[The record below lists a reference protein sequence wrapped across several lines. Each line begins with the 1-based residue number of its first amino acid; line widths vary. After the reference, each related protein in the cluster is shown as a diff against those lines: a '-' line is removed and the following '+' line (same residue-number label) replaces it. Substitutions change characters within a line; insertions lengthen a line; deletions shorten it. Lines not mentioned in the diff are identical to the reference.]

1 MNSFYKFR
9 HLLILLTVLIA
20 CQKKELTQNNT
31 VTVAINKNIP
41 PIGFFVENRKVPSVV
56 PVDKMSG
63 REQTIINSSN
73 SSSSSSN
80 PDPNNGDEPIILGQ
94 QLPNP
99 YTVANMQAAVNI
111 LYGGNYPITASH
123 LYVRFKPSSSE
134 QLMTLDETEDL
145 ELQDYPIDY
154 ELIQDGD
161 YYQDPTLGTED
172 FHWLY
177 TVVPI
182 NYHFPTGIQYEI
194 LEELYLPDNNEIL
207 EDLAESML
215 AGAQYRSARVENLP
229 VVKIDRQDI
238 QTESFNYSL
247 EQCPCFDPSQPCP
260 IWPDCGLGGGGSGG
274 AGGGNP
280 PSPTLPAG
288 IYVEEQTICNQPTR
302 VLPLRQVNVVAKR
315 WFKFWRGYTDN
326 NGKFTVTK
334 NFKNKVKVI
343 VKTKNSNARVSKVR
357 GIRLWQML
365 FPARKRIG
373 VFNGSELPTI
383 RYVFT
388 KPTDGSASNKELAY
402 WASATTHNSI
412 IEFREYTTEFNLTQP
427 PSNLKV
433 MVTNWGF
440 MENLG
445 AAPMW
450 NKCNNNL
457 IPASFATFFV
467 ANSNFVL
474 AGVTVLTTVLKNQMD
489 VIIGYKSTDYN
500 CVLTSSQL
508 RSVVYHELGHAQHFS
523 QAGCNFW
530 TQYRNAIVTELSK
543 LNEVD
548 FHPYGTGNDQSTA
561 PILATGEMWGNH
573 VEKWYSERH
582 YGNGGAAI
590 SQVFISRNQGT
601 IWGNPNTTL
610 VFAATGLPINS
621 IAGLNA
627 NLASIEGFNPN
638 LFDDV
643 HRWIPQGLP
652 YDLFDNRNDNTN
664 PIIDNANGFTI
675 NQSFNALQSDVR
687 SIPAFRDR
695 LLQQNAN
702 VQQVQ
707 VNQLFQQ
714 YGY

>member
-1 MNSFYKFR
+1 MNSLYKLR
-9 HLLILLTVLIA
+9 HLLILVIILIG
-20 CQKKELTQNNT
+20 CQKKDLQDNSTEPLTT
-31 VTVAINKNIP
+31 KKNIP
-41 PIGFFVENRKVPSVV
+41 PAGFFIENRKVPGVV
-56 PVDKMSG
+56 SDDNVFS
-63 REQTIINSSN
+63 REQTTINSSN

-134 QLMTLDETEDL
+134 QVVTLDETEDL

-177 TVVPI
+177 TVVPA
-182 NYHFPTGIQYEI
+182 NYNFPQGIQHEV
-194 LEELYLPDNNEIL
+194 LEQLYLPENNEIL
-207 EDLAESML
+207 EDLAESIVQ
-215 AGAQYRSARVENLP
+215 GAQYQSTLTNAGKNT
-229 VVKIDRQDI
+229 VKIARLDVQVNEFIFDPD
-238 QTESFNYSL
+238 
-247 EQCPCFDPSQPCP
+247 PCFCPPTIVCLPDPNC
-260 IWPDCGLGGGGSGG
+260 D
-274 AGGGNP
+274 GGGNP
-280 PSPTLPAG
+280 PTPTLPSG
-288 IYVEEQTICNQPTR
+288 IYVEEQTVCNQDTR
-302 VLPLRQVNVVAKR
+302 ILPLRQVNIVAKR
-315 WFKFWRGYTDN
+315 WFKFWRGFTDD

-334 NFKNKVKVI
+334 NFRNKVKVI
-343 VKTKNSNARVSKVR
+343 VKTKNGNARVSKVR

-365 FPARKRIG
+365 FPTRKRIG
-373 VFNGSELPTI
+373 VFNGSELPSI

-388 KPTDGSASNKELAY
+388 KPTDGSASNKDLAY

-412 IEFREYTTEFNLTQP
+412 VEFREYTTEFNLPQP

-440 MENLG
+440 MENAG

-457 IPASFATFFV
+457 IPAAFATFFIASGNV
-467 ANSNFVL
+467 VG
-474 AGVTVLTTVLKNQMD
+474 AGVTALATVLKNQMD

-500 CVLTSSQL
+500 CVLTSSQI
-508 RSVVYHELGHAQHFS
+508 RSVVYHELGHAQHYS
-523 QAGCNFW
+523 QSGCDFW

-543 LNEVD
+543 LNQVD

-582 YGNGGAAI
+582 YGNGGPVAAN
-590 SQVFISRNQGT
+590 FISRLQGLAFS
-601 IWGNPNTTL
+601 NN
-610 VFAATGLPINS
+610 AAS
-621 IAGLNA
+621 GLNA
-627 NLASIEGFNPN
+627 NYWSIENFNPN
-638 LFDDV
+638 RNQDV
-643 HRWIPQGLP
+643 HRWIPQGIP
-652 YDLFDNRNDNTN
+652 YDLFDNRNDNLFIATR
-664 PIIDNANGFTI
+664 PIDNANGFTL

-695 LLQQNAN
+695 LLQQNSNA
-702 VQQVQ
+702 QQVQ

>member
-1 MNSFYKFR
+1 MNSIYKLR
-9 HLLILLTVLIA
+9 HLLVLVIVLIG
-20 CQKKELTQNNT
+20 CQKKELQDNSIVPLTT
-31 VTVAINKNIP
+31 KKNIP
-41 PIGFFVENRKVPSVV
+41 PAGFFIENRKVPGVV
-56 PVDKMSG
+56 SDYKVFS
-63 REQTIINSSN
+63 REQTTTNSSN

-111 LYGGNYPITASH
+111 LYGGNYPIVASH

-145 ELQDYPIDY
+145 ELQDYPMDY

-177 TVVPI
+177 TVVPVGY
-182 NYHFPTGIQYEI
+182 NFPNGIQYEI
-194 LEELYLPDNNEIL
+194 IEQLYLPENNEIL

-215 AGAQYRSARVENLP
+215 AGAQYSSARISNLP
-229 VVKIDRQDI
+229 IVKIDREDI
-238 QTESFNYSL
+238 QIESFNYSL
-247 EQCPCFDPSQPCP
+247 EQCPCFDLNNPCP
-260 IWPDCGLGGGGSGG
+260 VWPDCGLGGGG
-274 AGGGNP
+274 GGNP
-280 PSPTLPAG
+280 SPTPLPSG
-288 IYVEEQTICNQPTR
+288 IYVEEQTVCNQPTR
-302 VLPLRQVNVVAKR
+302 ILPLRQVNVVAKR
-315 WFKFWRGYTDN
+315 WFKFWRGYTDD

-334 NFKNKVKVI
+334 NFRNKVKVI
-343 VKTKNSNARVSKVR
+343 VKTKNNNARVSKVR

-365 FPARKRIG
+365 FPTRKRIG
-373 VFNGSELPTI
+373 VFNGSELHSI

-433 MVTNWGF
+433 IVTNWGF
-440 MENLG
+440 MENAG

-457 IPASFATFFV
+457 VPASFATFFV

-543 LNEVD
+543 LNQVD

-573 VEKWYSERH
+573 IEKWYSERH
-582 YGNGGAAI
+582 YGNGGAVATN
-590 SQVFISRNQGT
+590 FFSRMQGLAFF
-601 IWGNPNTTL
+601 ND
-610 VFAATGLPINS
+610 ATS
-621 IAGLNA
+621 GLNA
-627 NLASIEGFNPN
+627 NYWAIERFNPN
-638 LFDDV
+638 RTQDV
-643 HRWIPQGLP
+643 HRWIPQGIP
-652 YDLFDNRNDNTN
+652 YDLFDNRNDNN
-664 PIIDNANGFTI
+664 VGNVIDNVNGFTI
-675 NQSFNALQSDVR
+675 NQSYNALQSDVR

-695 LLQQNAN
+695 LLQQNGNA
-702 VQQVQ
+702 QQAQ
-707 VNQLFQQ
+707 VNQLFER

>member
-1 MNSFYKFR
+1 MNSLYKLR
-9 HLLILLTVLIA
+9 HLLILVILLIG
-20 CQKKELTQNNT
+20 CQKKDLQDNSTEPLTT
-31 VTVAINKNIP
+31 KKNIP
-41 PIGFFVENRKVPSVV
+41 PAGFFIENRKVPGVV
-56 PVDKMSG
+56 SDDNVFS
-63 REQTIINSSN
+63 REQTTINSSN

-134 QLMTLDETEDL
+134 QVVTLDETEDL

-177 TVVPI
+177 TVVPA
-182 NYHFPTGIQYEI
+182 NYNFPQGIQHEV
-194 LEELYLPDNNEIL
+194 LEQLYLPENNEIL
-207 EDLAESML
+207 EDLAESIVQ
-215 AGAQYRSARVENLP
+215 GAQYQSTLTNAGKNT
-229 VVKIDRQDI
+229 VKIARLDVQVNEFIFDPD
-238 QTESFNYSL
+238 
-247 EQCPCFDPSQPCP
+247 PCFCPPTIVCLPDPNC
-260 IWPDCGLGGGGSGG
+260 D
-274 AGGGNP
+274 GGGNP
-280 PSPTLPAG
+280 PTPTLPSG
-288 IYVEEQTICNQPTR
+288 IYVEEQTVCNQDTR
-302 VLPLRQVNVVAKR
+302 ILPLRQVNIVAKR
-315 WFKFWRGYTDN
+315 WFKFWRGFTDD

-334 NFKNKVKVI
+334 NFRNKVKVI
-343 VKTKNSNARVSKVR
+343 VKTKNGNARVSKVR

-365 FPARKRIG
+365 FPTRKRIG
-373 VFNGSELPTI
+373 VFNGSELPSI

-388 KPTDGSASNKELAY
+388 KPTDGSASNKDLAY

-412 IEFREYTTEFNLTQP
+412 VEFREYTTEFNLPQP

-440 MENLG
+440 MENAG

-457 IPASFATFFV
+457 IPAAFATFFIASGNV
-467 ANSNFVL
+467 VG
-474 AGVTVLTTVLKNQMD
+474 AGVIALATVLKNQMD

-508 RSVVYHELGHAQHFS
+508 RSVVYHELGHAQHYS
-523 QAGCNFW
+523 QSGCDFW

-543 LNEVD
+543 LNQVD

-582 YGNGGAAI
+582 YGNGGPVAAN
-590 SQVFISRNQGT
+590 FISRLQGLAFS
-601 IWGNPNTTL
+601 NN
-610 VFAATGLPINS
+610 AAS
-621 IAGLNA
+621 GLNA
-627 NLASIEGFNPN
+627 NYWSIENFNPN
-638 LFDDV
+638 RNQDV
-643 HRWIPQGLP
+643 HRWIPQGIP
-652 YDLFDNRNDNTN
+652 YDLFDNRNDNLFIATR
-664 PIIDNANGFTI
+664 PIDNANGFTL

-695 LLQQNAN
+695 LLQQNSNA
-702 VQQVQ
+702 QQVQ

>member
-1 MNSFYKFR
+1 MNSLYKLR
-9 HLLILLTVLIA
+9 HLLILVILLIG
-20 CQKKELTQNNT
+20 CQKKDLQDTSTEPLTT
-31 VTVAINKNIP
+31 KKNIP
-41 PIGFFVENRKVPSVV
+41 PTGFFIENRKVPGVV
-56 PVDKMSG
+56 SDDKVFS
-63 REQTIINSSN
+63 REQTTTNSSN
-73 SSSSSSN
+73 STNSSSN
-80 PDPNNGDEPIILGQ
+80 PDPNNGDELIILGQ

-123 LYVRFKPSSSE
+123 LYVKFKPSSSE

-177 TVVPI
+177 TVVPA
-182 NYHFPTGIQYEI
+182 NYNFPQGIQHEV
-194 LEELYLPDNNEIL
+194 LEQLYLPDNNEIL

-215 AGAQYRSARVENLP
+215 AGAQYQSRLLNPVEHTVLIERTDTQVDDFEFEP
-229 VVKIDRQDI
+229 DPC
-238 QTESFNYSL
+238 Y
-247 EQCPCFDPSQPCP
+247 CPPTIECEVNPFCEN
-260 IWPDCGLGGGGSGG
+260 GGGGGG
-274 AGGGNP
+274 PITP
-280 PSPTLPAG
+280 PLPSG
-288 IYVEEQTICNQPTR
+288 IYVEEQTVCNQPTR
-302 VLPLRQVNVVAKR
+302 ILPLRQVNVVAKR
-315 WFKFWRGYTDN
+315 WFKFWRGYTDD

-343 VKTKNSNARVSKVR
+343 VKTKNGNARVSKVR

-365 FPARKRIG
+365 FPTRKRIG
-373 VFNGSELPTI
+373 VFHGSELPTI

-440 MENLG
+440 MENSG

-457 IPASFATFFV
+457 IPAAFATFFIASGNV
-467 ANSNFVL
+467 VG
-474 AGVTVLTTVLKNQMD
+474 AGVTALVTVLKNQMD

-500 CVLTSSQL
+500 CFLTSSQL
-508 RSVVYHELGHAQHFS
+508 RSVVYHELGHAQHYS
-523 QAGCNFW
+523 QAGCDFW
-530 TQYRNAIVTELSK
+530 TQYRNGIVTELSK
-543 LNEVD
+543 LNQVD

-582 YGNGGAAI
+582 YGNGGVVAAN
-590 SQVFISRNQGT
+590 FISRLQGQAFS
-601 IWGNPNTTL
+601 ND
-610 VFAATGLPINS
+610 ATS
-621 IAGLNA
+621 GLNA
-627 NLASIEGFNPN
+627 NYWSIENFNPN
-638 LFDDV
+638 RVADV
-643 HRWIPQGLP
+643 HRWIPQGIP
-652 YDLFDNRNDNTN
+652 YDLFDNRDDGGFPIATDNV
-664 PIIDNANGFTI
+664 NGFTI
-675 NQSFNALQSDVR
+675 NQSFNALQPDVR

-702 VQQVQ
+702 TQQVQ
-707 VNQLFQQ
+707 VNQLFQR

>member
-1 MNSFYKFR
+1 MNSIYKLR
-9 HLLILLTVLIA
+9 HLLVLVIVLIG
-20 CQKKELTQNNT
+20 CQKKELQHNSIVPLTT
-31 VTVAINKNIP
+31 KKNIP
-41 PIGFFVENRKVPSVV
+41 PAGFFIENRKVPGVV
-56 PVDKMSG
+56 SDYKVFS
-63 REQTIINSSN
+63 REQTTTNSSN

-111 LYGGNYPITASH
+111 LYGGNYPIVASH

-145 ELQDYPIDY
+145 ELQDYPMDY

-177 TVVPI
+177 TVVPVGY
-182 NYHFPTGIQYEI
+182 NFPNGIQYEI
-194 LEELYLPDNNEIL
+194 IEQLYLPENNEIL

-215 AGAQYRSARVENLP
+215 AGAQYSSARISNLP
-229 VVKIDRQDI
+229 IVKIDREDI
-238 QTESFNYSL
+238 QIESFNYSL
-247 EQCPCFDPSQPCP
+247 EQCPCFDLNNPCP
-260 IWPDCGLGGGGSGG
+260 VWPDCGLGGGG
-274 AGGGNP
+274 GGNP
-280 PSPTLPAG
+280 SPTPLPSG
-288 IYVEEQTICNQPTR
+288 IYVEEQTVCNQPTR
-302 VLPLRQVNVVAKR
+302 ILPLRQVNVVAKR
-315 WFKFWRGYTDN
+315 WFKFWRGYTDD

-334 NFKNKVKVI
+334 NFRNKVKVI
-343 VKTKNSNARVSKVR
+343 VKTKNNNARVSKVR

-365 FPARKRIG
+365 FPTRKRIG
-373 VFNGSELPTI
+373 VFNGSELHSI

-433 MVTNWGF
+433 IVTNWGF
-440 MENLG
+440 MENAG

-457 IPASFATFFV
+457 VPASFATFFV

-543 LNEVD
+543 LNQVD

-573 VEKWYSERH
+573 IEKWYSERH
-582 YGNGGAAI
+582 YGNGGAVATN
-590 SQVFISRNQGT
+590 FFSRMQGLAFF
-601 IWGNPNTTL
+601 ND
-610 VFAATGLPINS
+610 ATS
-621 IAGLNA
+621 GLNA
-627 NLASIEGFNPN
+627 NYWAIERFNPN
-638 LFDDV
+638 RTQDV
-643 HRWIPQGLP
+643 HRWIPQGIP
-652 YDLFDNRNDNTN
+652 YDLFDNRNDNN
-664 PIIDNANGFTI
+664 VGNVIDNVNGFTI
-675 NQSFNALQSDVR
+675 NQSYNALQSDVR

-695 LLQQNAN
+695 LLQQNGNA
-702 VQQVQ
+702 QQAQ
-707 VNQLFQQ
+707 VNQLFER

>member
-1 MNSFYKFR
+1 M
-9 HLLILLTVLIA
+9 
-20 CQKKELTQNNT
+20 
-31 VTVAINKNIP
+31 
-41 PIGFFVENRKVPSVV
+41 
-56 PVDKMSG
+56 
-63 REQTIINSSN
+63 
-73 SSSSSSN
+73 
-80 PDPNNGDEPIILGQ
+80 
-94 QLPNP
+94 
-99 YTVANMQAAVNI
+99 
-111 LYGGNYPITASH
+111 
-123 LYVRFKPSSSE
+123 
-134 QLMTLDETEDL
+134 
-145 ELQDYPIDY
+145 DY

-177 TVVPI
+177 TVVPVGY
-182 NYHFPTGIQYEI
+182 NFPNGIQYEI
-194 LEELYLPDNNEIL
+194 IEQLYLPENNEIL

-215 AGAQYRSARVENLP
+215 AGAQYSSARISNLP
-229 VVKIDRQDI
+229 IVKIDREDI
-238 QTESFNYSL
+238 QIESFNYSL
-247 EQCPCFDPSQPCP
+247 EQCPCFDLNNPCP
-260 IWPDCGLGGGGSGG
+260 VWPDCGLGGGG
-274 AGGGNP
+274 GGNP
-280 PSPTLPAG
+280 SPTPLPSG
-288 IYVEEQTICNQPTR
+288 IYVEEQTVCNQPTR
-302 VLPLRQVNVVAKR
+302 ILPLRQVNVVAKR
-315 WFKFWRGYTDN
+315 WFKFWRGYTDD

-334 NFKNKVKVI
+334 NFRNKVKVI
-343 VKTKNSNARVSKVR
+343 VKTKNNNARVSKVR

-365 FPARKRIG
+365 FPTRKRIG
-373 VFNGSELPTI
+373 VFNGSELHSI

-433 MVTNWGF
+433 IVTNWGF
-440 MENLG
+440 MENAG

-457 IPASFATFFV
+457 VPASFATFFV

-543 LNEVD
+543 LNQVD

-573 VEKWYSERH
+573 IEKWYSERH
-582 YGNGGAAI
+582 YGNGGAVATN
-590 SQVFISRNQGT
+590 FFSRMQGLAFF
-601 IWGNPNTTL
+601 ND
-610 VFAATGLPINS
+610 ATS
-621 IAGLNA
+621 GLNA
-627 NLASIEGFNPN
+627 NYWAIERFNPN
-638 LFDDV
+638 RTQDV
-643 HRWIPQGLP
+643 HRWIPQGIP
-652 YDLFDNRNDNTN
+652 YDLFDNRNDNN
-664 PIIDNANGFTI
+664 VGNVIDNVNGFTI
-675 NQSFNALQSDVR
+675 NQSYNALQSDVR

-695 LLQQNAN
+695 LLQQNGNA
-702 VQQVQ
+702 QQAQ
-707 VNQLFQQ
+707 VNQLFER

>member
-1 MNSFYKFR
+1 MKSLFKLTLF
-9 HLLILLTVLIA
+9 LIFFITFA
-20 CQKKELTQNNT
+20 GCKKSQILDESPNQ
-31 VTVAINKNIP
+31 VTTNKNIP
-41 PIGFFVENRKVPSVV
+41 PVGFFIENRKVPGVV
-56 PVDKMSG
+56 SDNKIFS
-63 REQTIINSSN
+63 REQTITSSSN
-73 SSSSSSN
+73 SNSSSSN

-99 YTVANMQAAVNI
+99 YTVVNMQAAVNI

-177 TVVPI
+177 TVVPA
-182 NYHFPTGIQYEI
+182 NYNFPLGIQYEV
-194 LEELYLPDNNEIL
+194 LEQLYLPDNNEIL

-215 AGAQYRSARVENLP
+215 AGAQYSSARVSNLP
-229 VVKIDRQDI
+229 VVKIDREDI
-238 QTESFNYSL
+238 QIESFNYTL
-247 EQCPCFDPSQPCP
+247 EQCPCFDLDNPCP
-260 IWPDCGLGGGGSGG
+260 VWPDCGLGGGG
-274 AGGGNP
+274 GNP
-280 PSPTLPAG
+280 PAPTLPSG
-288 IYVEEQTICNQPTR
+288 IYVEEQTVCNQPTR
-302 VLPLRQVNVVAKR
+302 ILPLRQVNAVAKR
-315 WFKFWRGYTDN
+315 WFKFWRGYTDD

-334 NFKNKVKVI
+334 NFRNKVKVI
-343 VKTKNSNARVSKVR
+343 IKTKNGNARVSKVR

-365 FPARKRIG
+365 FPTRKRIG
-373 VFNGSELPTI
+373 VFNGSELPSI

-388 KPTDGSASNKELAY
+388 KPTDGSASNKDLAY

-440 MENLG
+440 MENAG

-450 NKCNNNL
+450 NKCHNNL
-457 IPASFATFFV
+457 LPASFATFFL
-467 ANSNFVL
+467 ANTNFVN
-474 AGVTVLTTVLKNQMD
+474 AGITVLTTVLKNQMD
-489 VIIGYKSTDYN
+489 LIIGYKSTDYN

-508 RSVVYHELGHAQHFS
+508 RSVVYHELGHAQHYS
-523 QAGCNFW
+523 QAGCDFW

-543 LNEVD
+543 LNQVD

-582 YGNGGAAI
+582 YENGGAAI
-590 SQVFISRNQGT
+590 SQEFISRIQGT
-601 IWGNPNTTL
+601 IWGNTNTTL
-610 VFAATGLPINS
+610 IFAASGLPINS
-621 IAGLNA
+621 IAGINA
-627 NLASIEGFNPN
+627 NFASIEGFNPN
-638 LFDDV
+638 STVV
-643 HRWIPQGLP
+643 HSWIPQGIP
-652 YDLFDNRNDNTN
+652 YDLWDNRNDFPV
-664 PIIDNANGFTI
+664 PIIDAVNGFTI

-702 VQQVQ
+702 VQQAQ

>member
-1 MNSFYKFR
+1 
-9 HLLILLTVLIA
+9 
-20 CQKKELTQNNT
+20 
-31 VTVAINKNIP
+31 
-41 PIGFFVENRKVPSVV
+41 
-56 PVDKMSG
+56 
-63 REQTIINSSN
+63 
-73 SSSSSSN
+73 
-80 PDPNNGDEPIILGQ
+80 
-94 QLPNP
+94 
-99 YTVANMQAAVNI
+99 
-111 LYGGNYPITASH
+111 
-123 LYVRFKPSSSE
+123 
-134 QLMTLDETEDL
+134 MTLDETEDL
-145 ELQDYPIDY
+145 ELQDYPMDY

-177 TVVPI
+177 TVVPVGY
-182 NYHFPTGIQYEI
+182 NFPNGIQYEI
-194 LEELYLPDNNEIL
+194 IEQLYLPENNEIL

-215 AGAQYRSARVENLP
+215 AGAQYSSARISNLP
-229 VVKIDRQDI
+229 IVKIDREDI
-238 QTESFNYSL
+238 QIESFNYSL
-247 EQCPCFDPSQPCP
+247 EQCPCFDLNNPCP
-260 IWPDCGLGGGGSGG
+260 VWPDCGLGGGG
-274 AGGGNP
+274 GGNP
-280 PSPTLPAG
+280 SPTPLPSG
-288 IYVEEQTICNQPTR
+288 IYVEEQTVCNQPTR
-302 VLPLRQVNVVAKR
+302 ILPLRQVNVVAKR
-315 WFKFWRGYTDN
+315 WFKFWRGYTDD

-334 NFKNKVKVI
+334 NFRNKVKVI
-343 VKTKNSNARVSKVR
+343 VKTKNNNARVSKVR

-365 FPARKRIG
+365 FPTRKRIG
-373 VFNGSELPTI
+373 VFNGSELHSI

-433 MVTNWGF
+433 IVTNWGF
-440 MENLG
+440 MENAG

-457 IPASFATFFV
+457 VPASFATFFV

-543 LNEVD
+543 LNQVD

-573 VEKWYSERH
+573 IEKWYSERH
-582 YGNGGAAI
+582 YGNGGAVATN
-590 SQVFISRNQGT
+590 FFSRMQGLAFF
-601 IWGNPNTTL
+601 ND
-610 VFAATGLPINS
+610 ATS
-621 IAGLNA
+621 GLNA
-627 NLASIEGFNPN
+627 NYWAIERFNPN
-638 LFDDV
+638 RTQDV
-643 HRWIPQGLP
+643 HRWIPQGIP
-652 YDLFDNRNDNTN
+652 YDLFDNRNDNN
-664 PIIDNANGFTI
+664 VGNVIDNVNGFTI
-675 NQSFNALQSDVR
+675 NQSYNALQSDVR

-695 LLQQNAN
+695 LLQQNGNA
-702 VQQVQ
+702 QQAQ
-707 VNQLFQQ
+707 VNQLFER

>member
-1 MNSFYKFR
+1 MNSLYKLR
-9 HLLILLTVLIA
+9 HLLILVILLIG
-20 CQKKELTQNNT
+20 CQKKDLQDNSTEPLTT
-31 VTVAINKNIP
+31 KKNIP
-41 PIGFFVENRKVPSVV
+41 PAGFFIENRKVPGVV
-56 PVDKMSG
+56 SDDNVFS
-63 REQTIINSSN
+63 REQTTINSSN

-80 PDPNNGDEPIILGQ
+80 PNPNNGDEPIILGQ

-99 YTVANMQAAVNI
+99 YTVANMQAAVYI

-134 QLMTLDETEDL
+134 QLVTLDETEDL

-177 TVVPI
+177 TVVPA
-182 NYHFPTGIQYEI
+182 NYNFPQGIQHEV
-194 LEELYLPDNNEIL
+194 LEQLYLPENNEIL
-207 EDLAESML
+207 EDLAESIVQ
-215 AGAQYRSARVENLP
+215 GAQYQSTLTNAGKNT
-229 VVKIDRQDI
+229 VKIARLDVQVNDFI
-238 QTESFNYSL
+238 FDPD
-247 EQCPCFDPSQPCP
+247 PCFCPPTIVCLPDPNC
-260 IWPDCGLGGGGSGG
+260 D
-274 AGGGNP
+274 GGGNP
-280 PSPTLPAG
+280 PTPTLPSG
-288 IYVEEQTICNQPTR
+288 IYVEEQTVCNQDTR
-302 VLPLRQVNVVAKR
+302 ILPLRQVNIVAKR
-315 WFKFWRGYTDN
+315 WFKFWRGFTDD

-334 NFKNKVKVI
+334 NFRNKVKVI
-343 VKTKNSNARVSKVR
+343 VKTKNGNARVSKVR

-365 FPARKRIG
+365 FPTRKRIG
-373 VFNGSELPTI
+373 VFNGSELPSI

-388 KPTDGSASNKELAY
+388 KPTDGSASNKDLAY

-412 IEFREYTTEFNLTQP
+412 VEFREYTTEFNLPQP

-440 MENLG
+440 MENAG

-457 IPASFATFFV
+457 IPATFATFFIASGNV
-467 ANSNFVL
+467 VG
-474 AGVTVLTTVLKNQMD
+474 AGVTALATVLKNQMD

-508 RSVVYHELGHAQHFS
+508 RSVVYHELGHAQHYS
-523 QAGCNFW
+523 QSGCDFW

-543 LNEVD
+543 LNQVD
-548 FHPYGTGNDQSTA
+548 FHPYGTGSDQSTA

-582 YGNGGAAI
+582 YGNGGPVAAN
-590 SQVFISRNQGT
+590 FISRLQGLAFS
-601 IWGNPNTTL
+601 NN
-610 VFAATGLPINS
+610 AAS
-621 IAGLNA
+621 GLNA
-627 NLASIEGFNPN
+627 NYWSIENFNPN
-638 LFDDV
+638 RNQDV
-643 HRWIPQGLP
+643 HRWIPQGIP
-652 YDLFDNRNDNTN
+652 YDLFDNRNDNLFIATR
-664 PIIDNANGFTI
+664 PIDNANGFTL

-695 LLQQNAN
+695 LLQQNSNA
-702 VQQVQ
+702 QQVQ

>member
-1 MNSFYKFR
+1 MNSLYKLR
-9 HLLILLTVLIA
+9 HLLILVILLIG
-20 CQKKELTQNNT
+20 CQKKDLQDNSTEPSTT
-31 VTVAINKNIP
+31 KKNIP
-41 PIGFFVENRKVPSVV
+41 PAGFFIENRKVPGVV
-56 PVDKMSG
+56 SDDNVFS
-63 REQTIINSSN
+63 REQTTTNSSN

-134 QLMTLDETEDL
+134 QLVTLDETEDL

-154 ELIQDGD
+154 ELVQDGD

-177 TVVPI
+177 TVVPA
-182 NYHFPTGIQYEI
+182 NYNFPQGIQHEV
-194 LEELYLPDNNEIL
+194 LEQLYLPDNNEIL

-215 AGAQYRSARVENLP
+215 AGAQYSSARVSNLP
-229 VVKIDRQDI
+229 VVKIDREDVQI
-238 QTESFNYSL
+238 ESFNYSL
-247 EQCPCFDPSQPCP
+247 EQCPCFDPASPCP
-260 IWPDCGLGGGGSGG
+260 VWPDCGLGGGGGSG
-274 AGGGNP
+274 GGGNP
-280 PSPTLPAG
+280 PPPPPPSG
-288 IYVEEQTICNQPTR
+288 IYVEEQTVCNQPTR
-302 VLPLRQVNVVAKR
+302 ILPLRQVNVVAKR
-315 WFKFWRGYTDN
+315 WFKFWRGYTDD

-334 NFKNKVKVI
+334 NFRNKVKVI
-343 VKTKNSNARVSKVR
+343 VKTKNGNARVSKVR

-365 FPARKRIG
+365 FPTRKRIG
-373 VFNGSELPTI
+373 VFDGSELPSI

-388 KPTDGSASNKELAY
+388 KPTDGSASNKDLAY

-412 IEFREYTTEFNLTQP
+412 VEFREYTTEFNLPQP

-440 MENLG
+440 MENAG

-457 IPASFATFFV
+457 IPAAFATFFIASGNV
-467 ANSNFVL
+467 VG
-474 AGVTVLTTVLKNQMD
+474 AGVTALATVLKNQMD

-508 RSVVYHELGHAQHFS
+508 RSLVYHELGHAQHYS
-523 QAGCNFW
+523 QSGCDFW

-543 LNEVD
+543 LNQVD

-573 VEKWYSERH
+573 VKKWYSERH
-582 YGNGGAAI
+582 YGNGGPVAAN
-590 SQVFISRNQGT
+590 FISRLQGLAFS
-601 IWGNPNTTL
+601 NN
-610 VFAATGLPINS
+610 AAS
-621 IAGLNA
+621 GLNA
-627 NLASIEGFNPN
+627 NYWSIENFNPN
-638 LFDDV
+638 RNQDV
-643 HRWIPQGLP
+643 HRWIPQGIP
-652 YDLFDNRNDNTN
+652 YDLFDNRNDNLFIATR
-664 PIIDNANGFTI
+664 PIDNANGFTL

-695 LLQQNAN
+695 LLQQNGNA
-702 VQQVQ
+702 QQVQ

>member
-1 MNSFYKFR
+1 MNSLYKLR
-9 HLLILLTVLIA
+9 HLLILVILLIG
-20 CQKKELTQNNT
+20 CQKKDLQDNSTEPLTT
-31 VTVAINKNIP
+31 KKNIP
-41 PIGFFVENRKVPSVV
+41 PAGFFIENRKVPGVV
-56 PVDKMSG
+56 SDDNVFS
-63 REQTIINSSN
+63 REQTTINSSN

-134 QLMTLDETEDL
+134 QLVTLDETEDL

-177 TVVPI
+177 TVVPA
-182 NYHFPTGIQYEI
+182 NYNFPQGIQHEV
-194 LEELYLPDNNEIL
+194 LEQLYLPENNEIL
-207 EDLAESML
+207 EDLAESIVQ
-215 AGAQYRSARVENLP
+215 GAQYQSTLTNAGKNT
-229 VVKIDRQDI
+229 VKIARLDVQVNDFI
-238 QTESFNYSL
+238 FDPD
-247 EQCPCFDPSQPCP
+247 PCFCPPTIVCLPDPNC
-260 IWPDCGLGGGGSGG
+260 D
-274 AGGGNP
+274 GGGNP
-280 PSPTLPAG
+280 PTPTLPSG
-288 IYVEEQTICNQPTR
+288 IYVEEQTVCNQDTR
-302 VLPLRQVNVVAKR
+302 ILPLRQVNIVAKR
-315 WFKFWRGYTDN
+315 WFKFWRGFTDD

-334 NFKNKVKVI
+334 NFRNKVKVI
-343 VKTKNSNARVSKVR
+343 VKTKNGNARVSKVR

-365 FPARKRIG
+365 FPTRKRIG
-373 VFNGSELPTI
+373 VFNGSELPSI

-388 KPTDGSASNKELAY
+388 KPTDGSASNKDLAY

-412 IEFREYTTEFNLTQP
+412 VEFREHTTEFNLTQP

-440 MENLG
+440 MENSG

-474 AGVTVLTTVLKNQMD
+474 AGVTVLTTILKNQMD
-489 VIIGYKSTDYN
+489 MIIGYKSTDYN
-500 CVLTSSQL
+500 CFLTSSQL
-508 RSVVYHELGHAQHFS
+508 RSVVYHELGHAQHYS
-523 QAGCNFW
+523 QAGCDFW
-530 TQYRNAIVTELSK
+530 TQYRNGIVTELSK
-543 LNEVD
+543 LNQVD

-582 YGNGGAAI
+582 YGNGGPVAAN
-590 SQVFISRNQGT
+590 FISRLQGLAFS
-601 IWGNPNTTL
+601 NN
-610 VFAATGLPINS
+610 AAS
-621 IAGLNA
+621 GLNA
-627 NLASIEGFNPN
+627 NYWSIENFNPN
-638 LFDDV
+638 RNQDV
-643 HRWIPQGLP
+643 HRWIPQGIP
-652 YDLFDNRNDNTN
+652 YDLFDNRDDGGFPIATDNVH
-664 PIIDNANGFTI
+664 GFTI
-675 NQSFNALQSDVR
+675 NQSFNALQPDVR

-702 VQQVQ
+702 AQQVQ
-707 VNQLFQQ
+707 VTQLFQR

>member
-1 MNSFYKFR
+1 MKSFYKLR
-9 HLLILLTVLIA
+9 HLLILIILLIG
-20 CQKKELTQNNT
+20 CQKKELLDNSIEPVKT
-31 VTVAINKNIP
+31 NKNIP
-41 PIGFFVENRKVPSVV
+41 PAGFFIENRKVPGVV
-56 PVDKMSG
+56 SDDKLFH
-63 REQTIINSSN
+63 REQTTTNSSN
-73 SSSSSSN
+73 STSSSSN

-177 TVVPI
+177 TVVPV
-182 NYHFPTGIQYEI
+182 NYNFPQGIQHEI
-194 LEELYLPDNNEIL
+194 LEQLYLPENNEIL
-207 EDLAESML
+207 EDLAESIVQ
-215 AGAQYRSARVENLP
+215 GAQYQSTIYDAEKHT
-229 VVKIDRQDI
+229 VKIERLDVQVND
-238 QTESFNYSL
+238 FL
-247 EQCPCFDPSQPCP
+247 FDPDPCYCP
-260 IWPDCGLGGGGSGG
+260 PTIECLPNPNCDGGGGGGGSAG
-274 AGGGNP
+274 GGGNP
-280 PSPTLPAG
+280 PAPTLPSG
-288 IYVEEQTICNQPTR
+288 IYLEEQTVCNQPTR
-302 VLPLRQVNVVAKR
+302 ILPLRQVNIVAKR
-315 WFKFWRGYTDN
+315 WFKFWRGYTDD

-343 VKTKNSNARVSKVR
+343 VKTKNGNARVSKVR

-365 FPARKRIG
+365 FPTRKRIG
-373 VFNGSELPTI
+373 VFNGSELPSI

-388 KPTDGSASNKELAY
+388 KPADGSASNKDLAY

-440 MENLG
+440 MENAG

-474 AGVTVLTTVLKNQMD
+474 AGVTVLTTILKNQMD

-508 RSVVYHELGHAQHFS
+508 RSVVYHELGHAQHYS
-523 QAGCNFW
+523 QAGCGFW

-543 LNEVD
+543 LNQVD

-582 YGNGGAAI
+582 YGNGGTVAA
-590 SQVFISRNQGT
+590 SFFSRMQGLT
-601 IWGNPNTTL
+601 FSNDVT
-610 VFAATGLPINS
+610 S
-621 IAGLNA
+621 GLNA
-627 NLASIEGFNPN
+627 NFWSIENFNPN
-638 LFDDV
+638 RTQDV
-643 HRWIPQGLP
+643 HRWIPQGIP
-652 YDLFDNRNDNTN
+652 YDLFDNRDDGGFPIATDNV
-664 PIIDNANGFTI
+664 NGFTI
-675 NQSFNALQSDVR
+675 NQSFNALQPDVR

-702 VQQVQ
+702 AQQAQ
-707 VNQLFQQ
+707 VNQLFQR